1 MATTIAPPART
12 GLLTLLFAGFVL
24 LGIPTVII
32 GPILPVFISRWSL
45 DDSQAGLF
53 FTVQFA
59 ASLCGVW
66 VATGLAAWRSYRPA
80 LVLGYVFT
88 GVGLALLN
96 SSTHTTALL
105 ATAAFG
111 LGYGTAVPP
120 TNLSAAEAGGE
131 RSAGLVSLLNFAWG
145 VGAVAC
151 SPLILLALRLHFL
164 SALLLAL
171 ALCSVSLAAAF
182 VFVAFPA
189 DTHADAT
196 HRSVEPAAVPDLRL
210 LVTVAALFFIYVGIE
225 TSMSGWVAEHAKRI
239 AGHATNLSTIAPMFF
254 FSGLMAGRGFAPLL
268 LRRLRENRLAF
279 AALGSAA
286 LGTAMVIAAR
296 SQRPAIAGL
305 IVAGLGCS
313 VIYPIYIS
321 WFSKWYGAAARRL
334 GGIVFSMASCGGA
347 VMPWLVGVVSKH
359 TGDLRI
365 GLLLP
370 LVSAIV
376 TICILLLLRQRIRD

>member
-1 MATTIAPPART
+1 V
-12 GLLTLLFAGFVL
+12 LFAGFVL

-66 VATGLAAWRSYRPA
+66 LATGLSAWHSYRPA
-80 LVLGYVFT
+80 LVLGYAFT

-96 SSTHTTALL
+96 ASTHAMALL
-105 ATAAFG
+105 ATASFG

-120 TNLSAAEAGGE
+120 TNLSAAETGGE

-145 VGAVAC
+145 AGAVAC

-171 ALCSVSLAAAF
+171 ALCAALIAMAF
-182 VFVAFPA
+182 LFVAFPA
-189 DTHADAT
+189 DKHAGT
-196 HRSVEPAAVPDLRL
+196 TQQSVEPAAGPALGL
-210 LVTVAALFFIYVGIE
+210 LVAVAALFFIYVGME
-225 TSMSGWVAEHAKRI
+225 TSMSGWVAEHAKRV

-268 LRRLRENRLAF
+268 LRWVRENRVVF
-279 AALGSAA
+279 AALGLAA
-286 LGTAMVIAAR
+286 LGTGIVIAAR

-305 IVAGLGCS
+305 VAAGLGCS
-313 VIYPIYIS
+313 IVYPIYIS
-321 WFSKWYGAAARRL
+321 WFSRWYGATARRL
-334 GGIVFSMASCGGA
+334 GGIVFSTASVGGA
-347 VMPWLVGVVSKH
+347 TMPWLVGVVSKH
-359 TGDLRI
+359 AGDLRF

-370 LVSAIV
+370 LISAV
-376 TICILLLLRQRIRD
+376 AMICILVLLRRRIRD